1 MIDLTKPQRLQ
12 FGDTIG
18 IIAPSIAMKPEY
30 IRNSVEK
37 LSSLGFKIKLS
48 TYIFSNTNG
57 YAGSIEERADDFN
70 SMVSDDSVKMILF
83 GGGEVCNE
91 ILPYIDYDN
100 IRRHPKIICS
110 YSDSTTLLNA
120 INYKSGLVTFYGTS
134 VRTFENLTDYNWQS
148 FEKRFMTV
156 ETEYVNSSP
165 WRTIRH
171 GKCEGVL
178 VGGYLVNYAALYGL
192 EYYPEI
198 PYDSCILF
206 IEDHE
211 MFSSPSVVSKWF
223 SNLEHRNVFKKVSG
237 LIFGHYSENDNPLID
252 DILYR
257 IGEKY
262 DIPVVRCE
270 DYGHGMNNSIIPIG
284 ISAKLDTEKDS
295 FELLE
300 SGVTL

>member
-1 MIDLTKPQRLQ
+1 MINLIKPKKLEY
-12 FGDTIG
+12 GDTIG
-18 IIAPSIAMKPEY
+18 IIAPSIAMKPDY
-30 IRNSVEK
+30 IQNSVNK
-37 LSSLGFKIKLS
+37 LSDLGFKIKLS
-48 TYIFSNTNG
+48 EHIFSNANG

-91 ILPYIDYDN
+91 ILPYIDYEN

-120 INYKSGLVTFYGTS
+120 INYKSSLLTFYGAS
-134 VRTFENLTDYNWQS
+134 VRTFENLNDYNWQS
-148 FEKRFMTV
+148 FEKRFMSA
-156 ETEYVNSSP
+156 EKEYVKSSP
-165 WRTIRH
+165 WKAIH
-171 GKCEGVL
+171 AGECEGVL

-198 PYDSCILF
+198 PYDSSILF

-211 MFSSPSVVSKWF
+211 MFSSPAVVSKWF
-223 SNLEHRNVFKKVSG
+223 SNLEHRNVFQRVRG
-237 LIFGHYSENDNPLID
+237 LIFGHYSEEDNPLID

-262 DIPVVRCE
+262 DIPVIKCE

-300 SGVTL
+300 SGVSL

>member
-1 MIDLTKPQRLQ
+1 MIELIKPQKLKI
-12 FGDTIG
+12 GDTIG

-30 IRNSVEK
+30 IEKSVEQ
-37 LSSLGFKIKLS
+37 LSSLGFEIKLADN
-48 TYIFSNTNG
+48 IFSDTNG

-70 SMVSDDSVKMILF
+70 SLIADDNVKMLLF

-120 INYKSGLVTFYGTS
+120 INYKSGLVTFYGAS
-134 VRTFENLTDYNWQS
+134 VRTFENLTDYNRQS
-148 FEKRFMTV
+148 FEKRLMTD
-156 ETEYVNSSP
+156 ETKYVKSAP
-165 WRTIRH
+165 WKTIRA

-198 PYDSCILF
+198 PYNSSILF

-211 MFSSPSVVSKWF
+211 MFSTPAIVSKWF
-223 SNLEHRNVFKKVSG
+223 SNLEHRNVFKNVKG
-237 LIFGHYSENDNPLID
+237 LIFGHYSASDNQLID

-262 DIPVVRCE
+262 DIPVVKCE
-270 DYGHGMNNSIIPIG
+270 DYGHGSNNSILPIG
-284 ISAKLDTEKDS
+284 VSAKLDTEKDS

-300 SGVTL
+300 SCVRV

>member
-1 MIDLTKPQRLQ
+1 MLDLIKPQRLQ

-30 IRNSVEK
+30 IKKSVEQ
-37 LSSLGFKIKLS
+37 LSSLGFEIKLADN
-48 TYIFSNTNG
+48 IFSNTNG

-70 SMVSDDSVKMILF
+70 SMISDDSVKMILF

-91 ILPYIDYDN
+91 ILPYIDYEN
-100 IRRHPKIICS
+100 IRRNPKIICS

-120 INYKSGLVTFYGTS
+120 INCKSGLVTFYAAS
-134 VRTFENLTDYNWQS
+134 VRTFENLTDYNWKS
-148 FEKRFMTV
+148 FEKRFMKD
-156 ETEYVNSSP
+156 ETEYVKSAP
-165 WRTIRH
+165 WKTIRA

-178 VGGYLVNYAALYGL
+178 AGGYLVNFAALYGL
-192 EYYPEI
+192 KYYPEI

-211 MFSSPSVVSKWF
+211 MFSTPAIVSKWF
-223 SNLEHRNVFKKVSG
+223 SNLEHRNVFKKANG
-237 LIFGHYSENDNPLID
+237 LIFGHYSENDNSLIN

-257 IGEKY
+257 IGDKY
-262 DIPVVRCE
+262 NIPVVKCE
-270 DYGHGMNNSIIPIG
+270 DYGHGKNNSILPIG
-284 ISAKLDTEKDS
+284 IPARLDTDKDS

-300 SGVTL
+300 SCVRI

>member
-1 MIDLTKPQRLQ
+1 MELIKPQRLQ

-30 IRNSVEK
+30 IENSVNK
-37 LSSLGFKIKLS
+37 LSDLGFKIKLS
-48 TYIFSNTNG
+48 KHIFSNANG

-70 SMVSDDSVKMILF
+70 AMISDDSVKMILF

-91 ILPYIDYDN
+91 ILPFIDYESV
-100 IRRHPKIICS
+100 RRHPKIICS

-120 INYKSGLVTFYGTS
+120 INRKSGLVTFYGAS
-134 VRTFENLTDYNWQS
+134 VRTFENLTDYNWQA
-148 FEKRFMTV
+148 FEKRLMTS
-156 ETEYVNSSP
+156 ETEYVKSAL
-165 WRTIRH
+165 WKTIRA

-178 VGGYLVNYAALYGL
+178 AGGYLVNFAALYGL

-198 PYDSCILF
+198 PCDSCILF

-211 MFSSPSVVSKWF
+211 MFSSPAIVSKWF
-223 SNLEHRNVFKKVSG
+223 SNLEHRNVFKNVKG
-237 LIFGHYSENDNPLID
+237 LIFGHYSASDNQLID

-262 DIPVVRCE
+262 DIPVVKCE
-270 DYGHGMNNSIIPIG
+270 DYGHGTNNSILPIG
-284 ISAKLDTEKDS
+284 IPARLDTDKDS

-300 SGVTL
+300 SCVRV

>member
-1 MIDLTKPQRLQ
+1 MIELIKPQKLKI
-12 FGDTIG
+12 GDTIG

-30 IRNSVEK
+30 IKKSVEQ
-37 LSSLGFKIKLS
+37 LTSLGFEIKLADN
-48 TYIFSNTNG
+48 IFSDTNG

-70 SMVSDDSVKMILF
+70 SLIADDSVKMLLF

-120 INYKSGLVTFYGTS
+120 INYKSGLVTFYGAS
-134 VRTFENLTDYNWQS
+134 VRTFENLTDYNRQS
-148 FEKRFMTV
+148 FEKRLMTD
-156 ETEYVNSSP
+156 ETKYVKSAP
-165 WRTIRH
+165 WKIIRA

-198 PYDSCILF
+198 PYDSSILF

-211 MFSSPSVVSKWF
+211 MFSTPAIVSKWF
-223 SNLEHRNVFKKVSG
+223 SNLEHRNVFKNVKG
-237 LIFGHYSENDNPLID
+237 LIFGHYSASDNQLID

-262 DIPVVRCE
+262 DIPVVKCE
-270 DYGHGMNNSIIPIG
+270 DYGHGSNNSILPIG
-284 ISAKLDTEKDS
+284 VSAKLDTEKDS

-300 SGVTL
+300 SCVRV

>member
-1 MIDLTKPQRLQ
+1 MIDLIKPQRLQ

-30 IRNSVEK
+30 IQNSVEQ
-37 LSSLGFKIKLS
+37 LSALGFKIKLAEN
-48 TYIFSNTNG
+48 IFSNTNG
-57 YAGSIEERADDFN
+57 YAGSIEERAEDFN
-70 SMVSDDSVKMILF
+70 SMISDDSVKMILF

-120 INYKSGLVTFYGTS
+120 INYKSSLVTFYGAS
-134 VRTFENLTDYNWQS
+134 ARTFENISEYNRQS
-148 FEKRFMTV
+148 FEKRFMTA
-156 ETEYVNSSP
+156 ETQYVKSAP
-165 WRTIRH
+165 WKVICQ
-171 GKCEGVL
+171 GKCEGAL

-198 PYDSCILF
+198 PYESCILF

-211 MFSSPSVVSKWF
+211 MFSSPAVVSKWF
-223 SNLEHRNVFKKVSG
+223 SNLEHRNVFKKVKG
-237 LIFGHYSENDNPLID
+237 LIFGHYTESDNQLIN

-257 IGEKY
+257 IGDKY
-262 DIPVVRCE
+262 DIPVVKCE
-270 DYGHGMNNSIIPIG
+270 DYGHGANNSIIPIG
-284 ISAKLDTEKDS
+284 VPARLDTEKDS